1 MALGLGI
8 VFRNRKLPVR
18 LGLSEFCEGLAV
30 IGIMFFV
37 YGCAELASANGL
49 VSVFAAGASIRQSTR
64 VLDYTKATY
73 AFAEQVERLLMA
85 TILLLFGGTLLTG
98 PLPPL
103 LSWEFLFVVLAL
115 FVVRPLAVFVG
126 FLASRERERAGGSR
140 LFRHSGDRDPLLLV
154 LRPVAWRS

>member
-1 MALGLGI
+1 M
-8 VFRNRKLPVR
+8 R
-18 LGLSEFCEGLAV
+18 
-30 IGIMFFV
+30 
-37 YGCAELASANGL
+37 ELASANGL

-85 TILLLFGGTLLTG
+85 TILLLFGGTLLSG

-115 FVVRPLAVFVG
+115 FVVRPLAVFIG
-126 FLASRERERAGGSR
+126 FLGSEETRNERVALGYFGIRGIGTLFYLFYALSHGAAEYAFLAPVIALVVLISITVYGLTGSGVMNK
-140 LFRHSGDRDPLLLV
+140 LEKNV
-154 LRPVAWRS
+154 